1 MRNTLPDC
9 LGNPVKIVP
18 RNTETLPCEKYN
30 GIPVMEEKGCLDIK
44 KTTSSH
50 IFKRQKRQKM
60 PWTVVT
66 SEMGRVPVAGAG
78 QIFKIK
84 LTIGID
90 WITDTVFSY
99 WSGQQKPIQQALT
112 DKVTK
117 IPHRVSQLVS
127 TMLLLH

>member
-1 MRNTLPDC
+1 MRNT
-9 LGNPVKIVP
+9 
-18 RNTETLPCEKYN
+18 
-30 GIPVMEEKGCLDIK
+30 IPVMEEKGCLDIK

-60 PWTVVT
+60 PQTVVK
-66 SEMGRVPVAGAG
+66 SEIGRVPVAGAG

-84 LTIGID
+84 LTIGFDRI
-90 WITDTVFSY
+90 TVFSY